1 MIYNIIIIILI
12 FIASALIVKKDK
24 EEFKKYKIIVF
35 CFFAIGFALRL
46 VNIANFPNAL
56 NVDEAS
62 SGYEAYSIGNYGIDR
77 NGNFIPVFLKAWGS
91 GQNALYTYIL
101 IPFVKILGLN
111 ILSTRLPMAIVG
123 CISLIIMYK
132 ILQKLKSPKLALI
145 GLIFFVI
152 CPWHIMKSRWGL
164 ESNLFPELVLWAVYL
179 LIIFL
184 EKKNIKYLYCSSII
198 LGLSTYSYVTSY
210 FFLPIFCAIL
220 LAVFLKK
227 KIINI
232 KQGIITLGII
242 FAISLPIIM
251 CLIINFLDLPQLNGL
266 ITIPKFDITRDS
278 NLVSFSFMKYIS
290 NFIEAIK
297 IFFIQVDGLGW
308 NSYKIYGTIYVISL
322 PFTVIGIV
330 RSISK
335 KENINLIFNIWFI
348 SSLLI
353 LPFYEPN
360 INRMNIIMI
369 PIVFY
374 TILGI
379 DFITN
384 KFIIS
389 KFIIGGIYLILFVGL
404 IEKYY
409 KTNWN
414 NYYTFNSEAENVIRY
429 VDKLDVDII
438 NFDYS
443 FKEPY
448 IYILFYTKQNPN
460 DFVKTVEYNENVAFE
475 RVKAF
480 GKYKFYNI
488 KEIKQTE
495 QKDVYVIPKYTEKD
509 FEIDENIWQK
519 EYIDNFIVLEEKI

>member
-1 MIYNIIIIILI
+1 MIESEN
-12 FIASALIVKKDK
+12 SR
-24 EEFKKYKIIVF
+24 F
-35 CFFAIGFALRL
+35 CFIY
-46 VNIANFPNAL
+46 
-56 NVDEAS
+56 VD
-62 SGYEAYSIGNYGIDR
+62 
-77 NGNFIPVFLKAWGS
+77 L
-91 GQNALYTYIL
+91 TYQ
-101 IPFVKILGLN
+101 
-111 ILSTRLPMAIVG
+111 
-123 CISLIIMYK
+123 ISFK
-132 ILQKLKSPKLALI
+132 
-145 GLIFFVI
+145 
-152 CPWHIMKSRWGL
+152 
-164 ESNLFPELVLWAVYL
+164 
-179 LIIFL
+179 
-184 EKKNIKYLYCSSII
+184 
-198 LGLSTYSYVTSY
+198 
-210 FFLPIFCAIL
+210 
-220 LAVFLKK
+220 
-227 KIINI
+227 
-232 KQGIITLGII
+232 
-242 FAISLPIIM
+242 
-251 CLIINFLDLPQLNGL
+251 
-266 ITIPKFDITRDS
+266 
-278 NLVSFSFMKYIS
+278 KYIS
-290 NFIEAIK
+290 NFTEAIK
-297 IFFIQVDGLGW
+297 ILFTQVDGLGW
-308 NSYKIYGTIYVISL
+308 NSYKIYGTVYVISL

-404 IEKYY
+404 LEKYY

-414 NYYTFNSEAENVIRY
+414 YYYTFNSEAENVIRY